1 MKTSDAMIVEEFKPK
16 DGTVKTG
23 DDDDEEEGFGDD
35 PE

>member
-23 DDDDEEEGFGDD
+23 EDDD
-35 PE
+35 